1 MINCTTEN
9 SNWHQQ
15 QHHRRLLILSILGAT
30 FLFIAVFGT
39 LLAQEGETDPAD
51 LSTSEILVS
60 DTEALPGDV
69 ISYRILVSN
78 TGGLPAG
85 VVLTDTLPIGLT
97 IVSDSLSITDDRG
110 SYQHDN
116 RILTWSDTI
125 SDSEQLEI
133 GFSALIS
140 DSLLTRTVLSNTVE
154 ISGAGT
160 LLTLNAST
168 TVVTGT
174 STVVTDTSL
183 LFPLMRTP
191 LPIPV
196 LSLQSAT
203 DMNNNWT
210 IGWSPV
216 QYGGAF
222 QYEVQEDV
230 DPDFSNPQSTILSS
244 STTTMDVNKQA
255 SWKNLYLYRVRVVT
269 NSLVGP
275 WSNTLYVVGNYS
287 DDFDD
292 PNSGWILRR
301 EDTDT
306 TDNRTF
312 YEDGNFVHRMRSGW
326 DSMIGGPLMPA
337 PQPPYRIESRI
348 QLQGRDNL
356 HSYGLV
362 FGGDWDGSLC
372 PNSDFTSCY
381 NQYYRLLVLW
391 FGNNDELK
399 YQLKRIN
406 SHDEDNGHG
415 RGSTLI
421 GFREVDVNEPSGDWQ
436 VWSVEVHPNGDI
448 KIFVNGNQ
456 VGETTDTELIDRP
469 YFGTFSAVD
478 EYTGLRAE
486 FDWYTVTSMQP

>member
-1 MINCTTEN
+1 MINCPTEN
-9 SNWHQQ
+9 SKWHHQ
-15 QHHRRLLILSILGAT
+15 QHHRRLLIISILGAT
-30 FLFIAVFGT
+30 FLFIAAFGT
-39 LLAQEGETDPAD
+39 ILAQEGETAPAD
-51 LSTSEILVS
+51 LSTSELLVS
-60 DTEALPGDV
+60 DTEARPGDL
-69 ISYRILVSN
+69 IDYQILVSN

-85 VVLTDTLPIGLT
+85 VVLTDTLPVGLT

-110 SYQHDN
+110 SYQLDD
-116 RILTWSDTI
+116 RILTWSDI
-125 SDSEQLEI
+125 VLEDEQLEI

-140 DSLLTRTVLSNTVE
+140 ESLQSGTDLSNTLV

-160 LLTLNAST
+160 QLTLNALT

-183 LFPLMRTP
+183 FFPLMRTP
-191 LPIPV
+191 LPIPE
-196 LSLQSAT
+196 LSLIKPT

-216 QYGGAF
+216 QFGGPF
-222 QYEVQEDV
+222 EYEVQEDT
-230 DPDFSNPQSTILSS
+230 DPNFSNPQSTILSS
-244 STTTMDVNKQA
+244 STTTLDVNN
-255 SWKNLYLYRVRVVT
+255 SVNWKNLYLYRVRVI
-269 NSLVGP
+269 SSGLVGP

-306 TDNRTF
+306 TNNSTF
-312 YEDGNFVHRMRSGW
+312 YEDGNFVHRMKSGW

-337 PQPPYRIESRI
+337 PQPPYLIESRI

-356 HSYGLV
+356 HAYGLV
-362 FGGDWDGSLC
+362 FGGDWDGTLC
-372 PNSDFTSCY
+372 PNNEFTSCY

-399 YQLKRIN
+399 YQLKRIT

-415 RGSTLI
+415 RGGTLI
-421 GFREVDVNEPSGDWQ
+421 GFREVQVNQPSGDWQ
-436 VWSVEVHPNGDI
+436 VWGVEVHPNGDI

-456 VGETTDTELIDRP
+456 VGETTDTALIDKP

-486 FDWYTVTSMQP
+486 FDWYTVTSLQP